1 MINLARSRVSGK
13 LGEVA
18 GLHKV
23 VAPRVGESV
32 GLVSGGVWDIQEG
45 LRQGVVRW
53 ESEDPEGFGEKLLEK
68 KVPLAWAIMGVF
80 ISAERREVVSKC
92 LMGATHSIELQDDFE
107 QGDAFVGFRATET
120 GGCDE
125 CVHVCMSP
133 VLTCRP
139 WSASRPECA
148 PSLNPPESVFLGR
161 HPTGLRT

>member
-1 MINLARSRVSGK
+1 MINLARSRVSEK

-18 GLHKV
+18 GLYKV

-53 ESEDPEGFGEKLLEK
+53 ESKDPEGFGEKLLEK
-68 KVPLAWAIMGVF
+68 IVPLAWATMRVF

-107 QGDAFVGFRATET
+107 QGDAFVGFR
-120 GGCDE
+120 
-125 CVHVCMSP
+125 
-133 VLTCRP
+133 
-139 WSASRPECA
+139 
-148 PSLNPPESVFLGR
+148 
-161 HPTGLRT
+161 GLV